1 MIQNFKRG
9 NSLGVGFTYPHPS
22 EAKVAKLR
30 EESGSGL
37 PKDGVIHEQPRVG
50 PKKSVWVPKPN

>member
-1 MIQNFKRG
+1 
-9 NSLGVGFTYPHPS
+9 LGVGFTYPHPC
-22 EAKVAKLR
+22 EAKLAKLR